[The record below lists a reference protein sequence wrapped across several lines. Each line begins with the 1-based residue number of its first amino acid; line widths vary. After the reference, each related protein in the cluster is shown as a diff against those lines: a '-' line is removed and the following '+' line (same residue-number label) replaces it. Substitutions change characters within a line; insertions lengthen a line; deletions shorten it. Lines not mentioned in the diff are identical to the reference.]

1 MGRLRQ
7 ISLTFG
13 SLRVTMSPIAS
24 NKYTSQQLQKKM
36 NRRQYASKHYDTYTS
51 PIFKRKKPVKQ
62 RKDHKKFK
70 AQRARKKTLK
80 QMAFDYTDF
89 IHQNQ
94 TENRR
99 RIQIAP
105 TIQYS
110 DALNIDIAAVS
121 EQYYSPENDDTN
133 YHIQSASSAIR
144 TEDIRSVLF
153 EAEYFYTV
161 AASHG
166 YGHSMLE
173 YQRRQRR
180 LKAQL
185 QDNAD
190 SCAQVRAKI
199 DPKYKRYT
207 WYRVYEKNQLQGL
220 QQKRAEL
227 VQRSKALARDLHN
240 FESKGF
246 AYANTTIRVR
256 GHSSHLRVSP
266 RTDIRRVT
274 KDPMRMAN
282 AAWNAYQKDLD
293 IRSLVTMTH
302 ANTRARSSVGAP
314 LELSN
319 LLVATIPE
327 LWAMHAIIFQF
338 MGYDRLFKETFSLE
352 MSLVKEKRQATR
364 PNHGITFY
372 ETRHYSYEKRTRQY
386 FPKKR
391 AVATR

>member
-1 MGRLRQ
+1 MG
-7 ISLTFG
+7 
-13 SLRVTMSPIAS
+13 
-24 NKYTSQQLQKKM
+24 
-36 NRRQYASKHYDTYTS
+36 
-51 PIFKRKKPVKQ
+51 
-62 RKDHKKFK
+62 
-70 AQRARKKTLK
+70 
-80 QMAFDYTDF
+80 
-89 IHQNQ
+89 
-94 TENRR
+94 
-99 RIQIAP
+99 
-105 TIQYS
+105 
-110 DALNIDIAAVS
+110 
-121 EQYYSPENDDTN
+121 
-133 YHIQSASSAIR
+133 
-144 TEDIRSVLF
+144 
-153 EAEYFYTV
+153 
-161 AASHG
+161 
-166 YGHSMLE
+166 
-173 YQRRQRR
+173 
-180 LKAQL
+180 L

-190 SCAQVRAKI
+190 SRARVRAKMN
-199 DPKYKRYT
+199 PNFKRYY
-207 WYRVYEKNQLQGL
+207 WYGENRRAQLADL

-227 VQRSKALARDLHN
+227 VQRSKALARELHT

-246 AYANTTIRVR
+246 ANANTTIRVR

-338 MGYDRLFKETFSLE
+338 MGY
-352 MSLVKEKRQATR
+352 
-364 PNHGITFY
+364 